1 MSAGHGQERCFAG
14 AGAGAGDGDGRERQ
28 VGELYGPLAASL
40 RRAIEG
46 YADDELAMLTGF
58 IRRLRSV
65 VAGTAESVRLRR
77 N

>member
-1 MSAGHGQERCFAG
+1 MAKKGVSPARGRVLVMAT
-14 AGAGAGDGDGRERQ
+14 ARERQ
-28 VGELYGPLAASL
+28 VGEFYGPLAASL

>member
-1 MSAGHGQERCFAG
+1 
-14 AGAGAGDGDGRERQ
+14 
-28 VGELYGPLAASL
+28 
-40 RRAIEG
+40 
-46 YADDELAMLTGF
+46 MLTGF